1 MRSPRG
7 VTFPSEG
14 KGDGKVR
21 PSGREDPPQGNALP
35 LRPCFLRQGRGMP
48 LLSPDADG
56 CKNAGVSGNG
66 EVETGSFVKR
76 KAIVFYFEYRA
87 GIVFRKTIEQHPRGS
102 GTEVSASMARDD
114 CIVVTQRISPARSRG
129 TDSSGSR
136 GGAGATNEGKQKA
149 FVPPPAGRAGRV
161 PREDFEGSS
170 HSPPAGFAS
179 RGRVVSPRRG
189 TRRPPLGASG
199 ALPPRFAR
207 LRGRG
212 LPRFCR
218 LHHVG
223 PLRHGI
229 GTSCTKHRIP
239 RFFTSVFP
247 GLLARHKDSSASR
260 PARVPRFES
269 RLSCPARHACR
280 NSRIRPA
287 RVPRN
292 HFPRCKPRALP
303 EIKDNRF
310 PLHKHPVSTYP
321 LPLL

>member
-161 PREDFEGSS
+161 PREDLEGSS
-170 HSPPAGFAS
+170 HFPPQVLRQGA
-179 RGRVVSPRRG
+179 GRVPPPRNASPAFGRL
-189 TRRPPLGASG
+189 RRPPAALRAAPRAGASPV
-199 ALPPRFAR
+199 LQTPPRGTAP
-207 LRGRG
+207 
-212 LPRFCR
+212 PRHWNI
-218 LHHVG
+218 LHE
-223 PLRHGI
+223 
-229 GTSCTKHRIP
+229 T
-239 RFFTSVFP
+239 
-247 GLLARHKDSSASR
+247 
-260 PARVPRFES
+260 
-269 RLSCPARHACR
+269 
-280 NSRIRPA
+280 
-287 RVPRN
+287 
-292 HFPRCKPRALP
+292 
-303 EIKDNRF
+303 
-310 PLHKHPVSTYP
+310 
-321 LPLL
+321 

>member
-21 PSGREDPPQGNALP
+21 PSGREDPPQGNAPP

-170 HSPPAGFAS
+170 HFPPAGSAS
-179 RGRVVSPRRG
+179 RGGSYPPAAERVARLWAPPAPSRRASRG
-189 TRRPPLGASG
+189 SAGGGFPGFADSTTWDRSATALEHLARNIEFRGSSRRFFRDYLPDTKI
-199 ALPPRFAR
+199 LPPPDP
-207 LRGRG
+207 RGCRALNPACLAPRATLAETPVSDPRG
-212 LPRFCR
+212 CR
-218 LHHVG
+218 AIIFH
-223 PLRHGI
+223 
-229 GTSCTKHRIP
+229 
-239 RFFTSVFP
+239 
-247 GLLARHKDSSASR
+247 DAS
-260 PARVPRFES
+260 PAR
-269 RLSCPARHACR
+269 CP
-280 NSRIRPA
+280 
-287 RVPRN
+287 
-292 HFPRCKPRALP
+292 K
-303 EIKDNRF
+303 
-310 PLHKHPVSTYP
+310 
-321 LPLL
+321 

>member
-1 MRSPRG
+1 M
-7 VTFPSEG
+7 
-14 KGDGKVR
+14 
-21 PSGREDPPQGNALP
+21 
-35 LRPCFLRQGRGMP
+35 
-48 LLSPDADG
+48 
-56 CKNAGVSGNG
+56 
-66 EVETGSFVKR
+66 
-76 KAIVFYFEYRA
+76 
-87 GIVFRKTIEQHPRGS
+87 
-102 GTEVSASMARDD
+102 
-114 CIVVTQRISPARSRG
+114 VTQRISPARSRG

-223 PLRHGI
+223 PLRPGI
-229 GTSCTKHRIP
+229 GTSCTKHRIL
-239 RFFTSVFP
+239 RFFTSAFP

-260 PARVPRFES
+260 F
-269 RLSCPARHACR
+269 
-280 NSRIRPA
+280 A

-292 HFPRCKPRALP
+292 HFPRCNPRVLL
-303 EIKDNRF
+303 EIKDDRF
-310 PLHKHPVSTYP
+310 PLHKLPVSTSPSP
-321 LPLL
+321 LTPAFPRPFPFREMSAVPRPDLPTQSGRADTHIPGEPRSPAPRALKQ